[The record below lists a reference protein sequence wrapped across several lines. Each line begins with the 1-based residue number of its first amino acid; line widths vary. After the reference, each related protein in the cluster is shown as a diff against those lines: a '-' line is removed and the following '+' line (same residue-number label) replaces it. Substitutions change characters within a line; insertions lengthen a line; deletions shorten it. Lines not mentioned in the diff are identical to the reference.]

1 MRRTLMCAALAAT
14 ATAQLILTPLIEQ
27 GRFEEAQTQ
36 SRVHLP
42 ELPDVLSYSGYMT
55 TNASSNGNTFF
66 WYFPPRSGK
75 ADAPTTVWLQG
86 GPGGSSLFG
95 LFGENGPITI
105 NNEGKPV
112 KTEITWNQDYG
123 QIFIDNPL
131 GTGFSFT
138 EKAGLATNRQDY
150 MTTLYSFIN
159 QFYRMFPALQK
170 NDFYIAGESY
180 AGKYVPAFAYQ
191 VHVENAKGTKPH
203 IPLKGIM
210 VGDGLCDPESM
221 VQAYPDLTEQFS
233 LVNWNQKKVV
243 QSYVDGIVA
252 NIKAKDWRAAFDGF
266 DLMINGDLSGKVPYL
281 ANVTGFAN
289 YFNALSPVYP
299 TDDYTAWVNRP
310 DIQRA
315 IHVNMSYPGS
325 GRVVEEAI
333 VNDVAQSMA
342 DLFPTLL
349 DNYKVLLYS
358 GQFDVIVGAPLTIKF
373 LRSLQWSGAAEFETA
388 ERKIWHSRS
397 PVVGTMGKLLGTNKV
412 AGWATQAKN
421 LQYVIV
427 RNAGHMVPSDQPLWA
442 LDMIMRFVRDM
453 PFDGPIPADLPNP
466 KAPSTI
472 ASELERLVSLKTNGH
487 LTEEEFVR
495 AKAKLL

>member
-1 MRRTLMCAALAAT
+1 MCAAMAACAT
-14 ATAQLILTPLIEQ
+14 AAKPLILTPLIDAGKFQ
-27 GRFEEAQTQ
+27 EAQTQ

-95 LFGENGPITI
+95 LFTEMGPITLTP
-105 NNEGKPV
+105 EGKV
-112 KTEITWNQDYG
+112 TKTEITWNQDYG

-131 GTGFSFT
+131 GVGYSFT
-138 EKAGLATNRQDY
+138 DKAGLATDRQDY

-233 LVNWNQKKVV
+233 LVNWNQKKVI
-243 QSYVDGIVA
+243 QNYVNEIDA
-252 NIKAKDWRAAFDGF
+252 NIKAKKWRAAFDGF

-281 ANVTGFAN
+281 ANVTGFTN

-299 TDDYTAWVNRP
+299 TVDTATYLNKP
-310 DIQRA
+310 EIRA
-315 IHVNMSYPGS
+315 ALHVGDKSWAGYD
-325 GRVVEEAI
+325 RDVEVAI
-333 VNDVAQSMA
+333 VNDVAQSMR

-373 LRSLQWSGAAEFETA
+373 LRSLQWSGSADFETA